1 MWSPPLRQLALASAV
16 LALIASCPISSHAQE
31 AARRLLVQGKF
42 RERTKPLMVGITNAK
57 IMRTS
62 ADELGLEEETVVAL
76 DSLIEEAQKEVDH
89 YREQIVIAS
98 DRLDKLL
105 GTDLPSEEA
114 LAKKTTDLRDVMLQ
128 GHLMSMSYLI
138 QARSLLTA
146 DQLKEFMRIRAEIIT
161 MARNPIGPVD
171 AESNPNQLPNQ
182 SPEEPAPVDPTAS
195 EQSPPPEPP

>member
-1 MWSPPLRQLALASAV
+1 
-16 LALIASCPISSHAQE
+16 
-31 AARRLLVQGKF
+31 
-42 RERTKPLMVGITNAK
+42 
-57 IMRTS
+57 
-62 ADELGLEEETVVAL
+62 LEEETVVAL

-89 YREQIVIAS
+89 YQKQIVIAS

-105 GTDLPSEEA
+105 ATDLPGEED
-114 LAKKTTDLRDVMLQ
+114 LAKKTTELRDVMLQ

-146 DQLKEFMRIRAEIIT
+146 DQLKEFMRMRAEIIT
-161 MARNPIGPVD
+161 MARNPTGPVD

-182 SPEEPAPVDPTAS
+182 LPNQPPNQSPEEAAPVDPTAS